1 MKIYRYLLSLLLISL
16 VLYQYVGCNSDTI
29 INGINTPPLF
39 GGYDKTEA
47 GVMMTLSALCYT
59 AEGNTNAMQVRD
71 SIILQLA
78 DTNYATVNKWKLAWG
93 PGMSPSGGN
102 LVYAAVD
109 STSDTI
115 QYAIC
120 VRGTILNLSNIEEDL
135 DVIYLVPWT
144 YGMSGDSIAYGSA
157 QGFDT
162 LMLTTDP
169 VSSATLESFLNS
181 LNAPKQKMFI
191 TGHSLGG
198 AMATLMQSWFVK
210 KGFTS
215 KFKLKGYTFAAPT
228 VGTPVFVSSFHS
240 MLTGAGAENHRCV
253 NSKDVVP
260 YLWAGLYNITPDNI
274 PTQVPPLVSAIC
286 TTAANYLRDS
296 GIVYKHVETRQDL
309 GTMDPVGCG
318 TPGQYSTYECW
329 VGFEHSSATYLRLLD
344 ADTIN
349 WGRNY

>member
-1 MKIYRYLLSLLLISL
+1 MIKKYLCIYLAVVS
-16 VLYQYVGCNSDTI
+16 VVFMFQYSGCDSDTI
-29 INGINTPPLF
+29 NNVLNGPLF
-39 GGYDKTEA
+39 GGYDQNEA
-47 GVMMTLSALCYT
+47 GVMMTLSALCYV
-59 AEGNTNAMQVRD
+59 AEGNTNPLQVRD
-71 SIILQLA
+71 SIALQLA
-78 DTNYATVNKWKLAWG
+78 DSQYATGGQWQIAWG

-102 LVYAAVD
+102 LLYVAVD

-115 QYAIC
+115 YYAIC

-135 DVIYLVPWT
+135 DVIYLTPWA
-144 YGMSGDSIAYGSA
+144 YGMPGDSIAYGSG

-169 VSSATLESFLNS
+169 ITSASLESFLNS

-198 AMATLMQSWFVK
+198 AMATLLESWFVK

-215 KFKLKGYTFAAPT
+215 KFRLEGYTFAAPT
-228 VGTPVFVSSFHS
+228 VGTPTFVSSFHT
-240 MLTGAGAENHRCV
+240 MLIGAGAQNHRCV

-260 YLWAGLYNITPDNI
+260 YLWAGLYNITPENI
-274 PTQVPPLVSAIC
+274 PTQVPALVSAIC

-309 GTMDPVGCG
+309 GSIDPVGCG
-318 TPGQYSTYECW
+318 PAGQYDTYECW
-329 VGFEHSSATYLRLLD
+329 VSFEHGSNTYLRLLA

-349 WGRNY
+349 WGRR